1 MSCWWYYSG
10 VNKWTYHQHLAH
22 FYKQKSILLFKATVM
37 LATLLRLKMTVLP
50 PYRISC
56 RQGMKRGPADLQL
69 GLVGSGLGSV
79 GLGSVCKKGNK
90 TVNKKERPNRTD
102 TVKPRIEAPGF
113 YLYKCPWPRL
123 VTGTRCVSGTR
134 LLSVQAA
141 WTPGFFHQQERHH
154 CATVWPTLQIFPL
167 GRGR

>member
-1 MSCWWYYSG
+1 MSCWRYYSG

-37 LATLLRLKMTVLP
+37 LATVLRLKMTVLP

-56 RQGMKRGPADLQL
+56 RQGTKRGPADLQL

-79 GLGSVCKKGNK
+79 GLGSVCKNGNK
-90 TVNKKERPNRTD
+90 TVNKKGCPNRTD

-113 YLYKCPWPRL
+113 YLYKCPWPPACNRDPACIRDPASIRTSGLDPRL
-123 VTGTRCVSGTR
+123 FPPTR
-134 LLSVQAA
+134 
-141 WTPGFFHQQERHH
+141 TPPLCH
-154 CATVWPTLQIFPL
+154 CLAHLADLPV
-167 GRGR
+167 R